1 MAFKEASRGLGVGDD
16 ELNKRLRP
24 PRPPIVPWW
33 RGGSFNWPPRARDDS
48 LRKDPSP
55 RADDGRRG
63 GVGEPLSGRPRPE
76 VRGDDK
82 LRDELRRSVSLA
94 ISSSILK
101 RARMRHGAP
110 TSNACG
116 RHVLASRLAL
126 GQRTPTA
133 CRLGKSG
140 TG

>member
-33 RGGSFNWPPRARDDS
+33 RGGSFNWPRARDDS

-101 RARMRHGAP
+101 RARMRHD
-110 TSNACG
+110 
-116 RHVLASRLAL
+116 R
-126 GQRTPTA
+126 QDRTHA
-133 CRLGKSG
+133 
-140 TG
+140 